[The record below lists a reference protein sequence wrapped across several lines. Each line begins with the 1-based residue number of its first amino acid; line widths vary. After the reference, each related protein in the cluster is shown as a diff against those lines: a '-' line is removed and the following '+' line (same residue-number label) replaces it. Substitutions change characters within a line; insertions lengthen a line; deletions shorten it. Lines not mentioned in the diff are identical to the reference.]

1 MAQRESF
8 FGRTTINPSPTNTK
22 SPSSSEAQ
30 SSDVAKGNGAPSG
43 NGYGSAAPAPTL
55 TERLDAAA
63 KSISST
69 PASTP
74 ATTAT
79 SSGSGESR
87 GSQLIV
93 GPKIRMKGVE
103 IVDCDTLVVEG
114 HIEATMDSR
123 VIQIAASGT
132 FTGTAGIDDA
142 DIHGGF
148 SGELVARKCL
158 TIHATG
164 KVTGKIRY
172 KKLVVE
178 EGGEIS
184 GEVSKLTDGQTV
196 SLSKASSSS
205 SKTEAVPHARL
216 DAA

>member
-8 FGRTTINPSPTNTK
+8 FGRPTINPAPTPNK
-22 SPSSSEAQ
+22 SPAETQPSGLTNGNRTSTPSA
-30 SSDVAKGNGAPSG
+30 NGAG
-43 NGYGSAAPAPTL
+43 VLAAPTL
-55 TERLDAAA
+55 TERIDAAA
-63 KSISST
+63 KSNSLAASS
-69 PASTP
+69 
-74 ATTAT
+74 
-79 SSGSGESR
+79 ESR

-123 VIQIAASGT
+123 VIQIAAGGT
-132 FTGTAGIDDA
+132 FTGTAGIDEA

-158 TIHATG
+158 TIHASG
-164 KVTGKIRY
+164 KVSGKVRY
-172 KKLVVE
+172 RKLVVE

-184 GEVSKLTDGQTV
+184 GEVSKLTDGQPVT
-196 SLSKASSSS
+196 LSRPSSTL
-205 SKTEAVPHARL
+205 SKTEEHPPHARL
-216 DAA
+216 DVA

>member
-8 FGRTTINPSPTNTK
+8 FGRATVNPGPAPTK
-22 SPSSSEAQ
+22 SPVSTDTQ
-30 SSDVAKGNGAPSG
+30 SSGLPHKGNGTPAG
-43 NGYGSAAPAPTL
+43 NSDALAAAPTL
-55 TERLDAAA
+55 TDRIDAALKA
-63 KSISST
+63 SSSVGT
-69 PASTP
+69 ASS
-74 ATTAT
+74 ASAT
-79 SSGSGESR
+79 SSGGNGESR

-123 VIQIAASGT
+123 VIRIAAGGT
-132 FTGTAGIDDA
+132 FTGTAGIDEA

-158 TIHATG
+158 TIHASG
-164 KVTGKIRY
+164 KVSGKVRY

-184 GEVSKLTDGQTV
+184 GEVSRLSEGQPAA
-196 SLSKASSSS
+196 LSRPLSAGA
-205 SKTEAVPHARL
+205 KTEEVPLTHA
-216 DAA
+216 